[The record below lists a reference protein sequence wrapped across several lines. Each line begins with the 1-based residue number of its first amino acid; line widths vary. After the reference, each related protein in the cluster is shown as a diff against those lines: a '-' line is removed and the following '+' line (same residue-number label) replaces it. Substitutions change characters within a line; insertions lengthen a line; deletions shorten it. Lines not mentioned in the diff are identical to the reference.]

1 MQPCDWR
8 SRSSQ
13 FIGSSEF
20 GEFGGKRRIGGG
32 QIGGGDG
39 DGDGDGN
46 DGVDDGDNGT
56 REGKG
61 VE

>member
-20 GEFGGKRRIGGG
+20 GEFGEFGGKRR
-32 QIGGGDG
+32 IGGGDG
-39 DGDGDGN
+39 DGDGDSDGN

-56 REGKG
+56 REGKE